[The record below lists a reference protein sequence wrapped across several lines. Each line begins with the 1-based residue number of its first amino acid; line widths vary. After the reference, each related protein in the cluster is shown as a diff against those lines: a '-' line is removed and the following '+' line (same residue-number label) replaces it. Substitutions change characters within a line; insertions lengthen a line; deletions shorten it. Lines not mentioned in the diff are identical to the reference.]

1 MDPRALG
8 RFLFDADVRLL
19 RFEYLQEFPG
29 RSKTEIDGKKTCWL
43 NMKLMNI
50 QDLRGFFGGIW
61 LKAEIQKNRKKQ
73 PVDGLKLGGR
83 YF

>member
-1 MDPRALG
+1 MLGVPGTFLEKTGPFLLIPKVDPTALG

-29 RSKTEIDGKKTCWL
+29 RSKNRDDGWEKTCWL

-50 QDLRGFFGGIW
+50 
-61 LKAEIQKNRKKQ
+61 
-73 PVDGLKLGGR
+73 
-83 YF
+83 